1 MKTITQNT
9 DLFQNIFEAASEGIM
24 AINEDGSIL
33 SANPASEY
41 LFGYKSGEL
50 IHKNIETLVPEKLKE
65 PYRNY
70 IQKQNF
76 RLTRER
82 DVWGIK
88 KDGSKFCLNASLSPT
103 IINGKNAKIA
113 FFWDATQQKNDLRTI
128 RKTNLKLVESN
139 RKFDALINNQ
149 KGVFYRCKNNG
160 VYELEYFSA
169 GCLEITGYA
178 SEDFMSQNIIY
189 GDLILAEER
198 DAIYKRIQNAL
209 KRKKPYSVEYRITHK
224 DGTIKYVW
232 EKGAGISNEQNGTT
246 FLEGFI
252 ADITPQK
259 ETELELRSSESKIK
273 ALLEANPDIMLI
285 QDRKGVYLDWYANSP
300 QKWFLAPDEFIGKTM
315 KEALPPQ
322 VYKKIKASHKK
333 VLESGKMEIAEYSL
347 PGKNGIEHYE
357 ARVVPMNSH
366 SLLTIVRDVTEEW
379 DMDALLT
386 IQNNALF
393 SSSNSILIADAR
405 QPHTP
410 IIYCNAAFEKMTG
423 YSLKEILGK
432 NGDFLQ
438 NEDQDQKEIEIIR
451 SAVAK
456 GEACKSIIRN
466 YRKDGTMFWNDLTI
480 TPVYDEGNILTHY
493 INVQTD
499 VTNKV
504 NEEYLKDKTRK
515 ILELIAKESPLK
527 SVANKIIETL
537 ETHIKECV
545 ASILIFDNE
554 NNTLHKLAA
563 PNLPYPFKNYLND
576 GLQVGPK
583 FGSSGSAAF
592 LRKEIIVTNIQTN
605 PLWEDFKDLTVQN
618 HLKASWSFPIL
629 SSQKKILGTIGIY
642 SSIARKP
649 SEEERKVILDM
660 TYLAGIAIENHRNSI
675 TIKENRLELEK
686 HAQKLEQKI
695 AERTHEVMATV
706 QKLVETNLNLE
717 DQIKITKL
725 AESDAVSSKSI
736 ASEIAKNFPNGFVV
750 VMNKKAKVVFAE
762 GDALSQLGLKQIFQE
777 GMSIDDVPV
786 FSKKRKS
793 LIKENIRKT
802 LSGDHLSFE
811 TSFKGRYFTVNTA
824 ALVDE
829 NDEITDALHVYNDI
843 TVQKEIEFAFQN
855 ALKKEQ
861 ELNELKSR
869 FISMAS
875 HEFRTPLS
883 AILTSAILIGKQ
895 NESGKEQIRTK
906 YLAQIERNVNNLTV
920 ILNDFLSLSK
930 LDEGKVVPLCKR
942 FNLIPFSKLLVKE
955 TTYAGLK
962 NDQTINLSSKMD
974 EFYVHLDE
982 KLLAHILNN
991 LLSNASK
998 YSPEGANID
1007 FKISQKDEYVIFEV
1021 TDQGIEIP
1029 KEEQKH
1035 LFGRFFRAKNVA
1047 NIEGTGLGL
1056 NIVKQYTD
1064 LMDGT
1069 IGFKSEINKGTSFW
1083 VSLPIQDS

>member
-9 DLFQNIFEAASEGIM
+9 ELFQNIFEAASEGIL
-24 AINEDGSIL
+24 AITEDGYIL
-33 SANPASEY
+33 TANTASEE
-41 LFGYKSGEL
+41 LFGYNSGEMIGENIGTL
-50 IHKNIETLVPEKLKE
+50 IPEKLKE
-65 PYRNY
+65 LYSSY
-70 IQKQNF
+70 VQEQNF
-76 RLTRER
+76 RLNRER

-88 KDGSKFCLNASLSPT
+88 KNGSKFCVNVSLSPT
-103 IINGKNAKIA
+103 IIDGQNAAIA

-128 RKTNLKLVESN
+128 RKTNVQLIESN

-149 KGVFYRCKNNG
+149 KGIFYRCKNNSTYD
-160 VYELEYFSA
+160 VEFISE
-169 GCLEITGYA
+169 GCLETTGYGFN
-178 SEDFMSQNIIY
+178 DYLNQTIIY
-189 GDLILAEER
+189 GHLILEEDR
-198 DAIYKRIQNAL
+198 KRVYKTLENAIKQ
-209 KRKKPYSVEYRITHK
+209 KKHYSLEYRIKHK
-224 DGTIKYVW
+224 DGTIRYVW
-232 EKGAGISNEQNGTT
+232 EKGAGIYNKQNGSNSI
-246 FLEGFI
+246 EGFI
-252 ADITPQK
+252 TDITPQK
-259 ETELELRSSESKIK
+259 EIELELRRSESKIK

-300 QKWFLAPDEFIGKTM
+300 QKWFLAPKEFIGKTM
-315 KEALPPQ
+315 KEVLPKE
-322 VYKKIKASHKK
+322 VYKKIKASHKQ
-333 VLESGKMEIAEYSL
+333 VLESGKMQVAEYSL
-347 PGKNGIEHYE
+347 PGKDGIEHYE
-357 ARVVPMNSH
+357 ARVVLMNAH

-379 DMDALLT
+379 DMDALLN
-386 IQNNALF
+386 IQKNALV
-393 SSSNSILIADAR
+393 SSSDSILISDAQ
-405 QPHTP
+405 QPNNP

-423 YSLKEILGK
+423 YALNEIVGK
-432 NGDFLQ
+432 KGDFLQ
-438 NEDQDQKEIEIIR
+438 NDDQDQKETEIIR
-451 SAVAK
+451 NAVTKAK
-456 GEACKSIIRN
+456 PCKVILRN
-466 YRKDGTMFWNDLTI
+466 YRKDGAMFWNDLTI
-480 TPVYDEGNILTHY
+480 TPVYDEENILTHF
-493 INVQTD
+493 ITVQND

-515 ILELIAKESPLK
+515 ILELIVKESPLK
-527 SVANKIIETL
+527 SVANTIIETL

-554 NNTLHKLAA
+554 NNTLQKLAA
-563 PNLPYPFKNYLND
+563 PNLPNPFNNYLHD

-583 FGSSGSAAF
+583 FGSSGTAAF
-592 LRKEIIVTNIQTN
+592 LRKEIIVTNIQTS
-605 PLWEDFKDLTVQN
+605 PLWEDFKDLTIQN

-629 SSQKKILGTIGIY
+629 SSQKKVLGTIGIY

-660 TYLAGIAIENHRNSI
+660 TYLAGIAIENHRNTI
-675 TIKENRLELEK
+675 TIEENRLELEK

-750 VMNKKAKVVFAE
+750 VMNKDSKVIFAE

-777 GMSIDDVPV
+777 GMTIDDVPV
-786 FSKKRKS
+786 FSKRRKS

-802 LSGDHLSFE
+802 LSGEHLSFE
-811 TSFKGRYFTVNTA
+811 TNFKGRYFTVNTA
-824 ALVDE
+824 ALLDE

-883 AILTSAILIGKQ
+883 AILTSTILIGKQ
-895 NESGKEQIRTK
+895 NDSGKEQIRTK
-906 YLAQIERNVNNLTV
+906 YLAQIERNVTNLTI

-930 LDEGKVVPLCKR
+930 LDEGKVVPSPER
-942 FNLIPFSKLLVKE
+942 FDLISTIKLLIKE
-955 TTYAGLK
+955 TTFAGLK
-962 NDQTINLSSKMD
+962 NKQTINLRHSDD
-974 EFYVHLDE
+974 ELFVNLDE
-982 KLLAHILNN
+982 KLLGHILNN

-998 YSPEGANID
+998 YSPEGAKID
-1007 FKISQKDEYVIFEV
+1007 FKISQREEKVLFEI
-1021 TDQGIEIP
+1021 TDRGIGIP
-1029 KEEQKH
+1029 KEEQQH
-1035 LFGRFFRAKNVA
+1035 LFGRFFRAKNAA

-1056 NIVKQYTD
+1056 NIVKQYIE
-1064 LMDGT
+1064 LMDGS
-1069 IGFKSEINKGTSFW
+1069 IGFKSEINKGTTFW
-1083 VSLPIQDS
+1083 VLFPI

>member
-24 AINEDGSIL
+24 AINDDGYIL
-33 SANPASEY
+33 TANPAGEE
-41 LFGYKSGEL
+41 LFGYNSGEL
-50 IHKNIETLVPEKLKE
+50 IGENIETLIPEKLKE
-65 PYRNY
+65 SYRNY
-70 IQKQNF
+70 IHKQSF
-76 RLTRER
+76 HLKRER

-88 KDGSKFCLNASLSPT
+88 KDGTNFSLNVGLSPT
-103 IINGKNAKIA
+103 EIDGKNAIIA
-113 FFWDATQQKNDLRTI
+113 FFWDATQQKNNLRTI
-128 RKTNLKLVESN
+128 RKTNLKLIESN
-139 RKFDALINNQ
+139 RKFDTLINNQ
-149 KGVFYRCKNNG
+149 KGIFYRCKNNG
-160 VYELEYFSA
+160 TYDVEFISE
-169 GCLEITGYA
+169 GCLQTTGYA
-178 SEDFMSQNIIY
+178 IKDYLNQTIIY
-189 GDLILAEER
+189 GHLILDEDRKRVYKSMEN
-198 DAIYKRIQNAL
+198 AIKQ
-209 KRKKPYSVEYRITHK
+209 KKTYSIEYRIKHK

-232 EKGAGISNEQNGTT
+232 EKGAGIYNEQNESE
-246 FLEGFI
+246 FIEGFI
-252 ADITPQK
+252 TDITPQK
-259 ETELELRSSESKIK
+259 ETELELRRSESKIK

-300 QKWFLAPDEFIGKTM
+300 QKWFLAPEEFIGKTM
-315 KEALPPQ
+315 KEALPKE

-333 VLESGKMEIAEYSL
+333 VLESGKMQIAEYSL
-347 PGKNGIEHYE
+347 QGKNGIEHYE
-357 ARVVPMNSH
+357 ARVVLMNDH

-386 IQNNALF
+386 IQKNALV
-393 SSSNSILIADAR
+393 SSSDSILIADAQ
-405 QPHTP
+405 QPNNP

-423 YSLKEILGK
+423 YSLQEILGK

-438 NEDQDQKEIEIIR
+438 NDDQDQKEVEIIR
-451 SAVAK
+451 NAVNK
-456 GEACKSIIRN
+456 GEPCKTIIRN
-466 YRKDGTMFWNDLTI
+466 YKKDGTMFWNDLTI
-480 TPVYDEGNILTHY
+480 TPVYDEENILTHF
-493 INVQTD
+493 ITVQND

-515 ILELIAKESPLK
+515 ILELIVKESPLK

-537 ETHIKECV
+537 ETHIKKCV
-545 ASILIFDNE
+545 ASILIFDTE

-563 PNLPYPFKNYLND
+563 PNLPHTFSNYLD
-576 GLQVGPK
+576 EGLKVGPK
-583 FGSSGSAAF
+583 FGSSGTAAF
-592 LRKEIIVTNIQTN
+592 LRKEIIVTKIQTN
-605 PLWEDFKDLTVQN
+605 PLWEDFKDLTIQN
-618 HLKASWSFPIL
+618 DLKASWSFPIL
-629 SSQKKILGTIGIY
+629 SSTKKVLGTIGLY

-649 SEEERKVILDM
+649 SAEERKVILDM
-660 TYLAGIAIENHRNSI
+660 TYLAGIAIENHRNTI

-686 HAQKLEQKI
+686 HAQKLEQRI

-725 AESDAVSSKSI
+725 AESEAVSSKSI

-750 VMNKKAKVVFAE
+750 VLNKESKVVFAE

-777 GMSIDDVPV
+777 GMTIDDVPV
-786 FSKKRKS
+786 FSTKRKS

-802 LSGDHLSFE
+802 LSGEHLSFE
-811 TSFKGRYFTVNTA
+811 TNFKGRYFTVNTA

-906 YLAQIERNVNNLTV
+906 YLDQIERNVNNLTV

-930 LDEGKVVPLCKR
+930 LDEGKVVSSPER
-942 FNLIPFSKLLVKE
+942 FDLISVTKLLVKE

-962 NDQTINLSSKMD
+962 NKQTINLSCTAD
-974 EFYVHLDE
+974 ELYVYLDE
-982 KLLAHILNN
+982 KLLGHILNN

-998 YSPEGANID
+998 YSPEGTKID
-1007 FKISQKDEYVIFEV
+1007 FKISQKEENVILKI
-1021 TDQGIEIP
+1021 TDCGIGIP
-1029 KEEQKH
+1029 KEEQQH
-1035 LFGRFFRAKNVA
+1035 LFGRFFRAKNAA

-1056 NIVKQYTD
+1056 NIVKQYVE

-1069 IGFKSEINKGTSFW
+1069 IRFKSEINKGTTFW
-1083 VSLPIQDS
+1083 VSLPIQKP